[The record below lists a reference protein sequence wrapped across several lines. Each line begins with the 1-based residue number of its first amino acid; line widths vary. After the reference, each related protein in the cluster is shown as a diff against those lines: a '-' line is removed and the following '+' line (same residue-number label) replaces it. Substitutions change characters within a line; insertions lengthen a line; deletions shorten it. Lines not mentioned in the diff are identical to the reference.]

1 MRQRRVRIQS
11 LVVEEMQYVY
21 SVRSHLAFDT
31 VEVVPYCYGFEFAAK
46 LSGKRFTF
54 CQKFEA
60 DVEHSTVFYFAV
72 YK

>member
-1 MRQRRVRIQS
+1 M
-11 LVVEEMQYVY
+11 
-21 SVRSHLAFDT
+21 AFDT
-31 VEVVPYCYGFEFAAK
+31 VEVVPYCYGFEFAAE